1 MDADTSIDSKEQ
13 QNLGPNPDLEIDG
26 HELSDA
32 NADNIVKNHIIAS
45 MTLSLVPIPM
55 FDLAALITTQ
65 MNMLRALGEYYDVP
79 PDDTSN
85 KSLITSLI
93 GGSLPVLGV
102 MGLSSFA
109 KMIPGIGSLIG
120 SASLSISSG
129 AVTYAVGQ
137 TFITHFEA
145 GGSFE
150 DFSPEQAQ
158 VFFKQQL
165 EKGKQVV
172 QNFRDEMKMPEEPEL
187 DDTQTTTEKKPS

>member
-1 MDADTSIDSKEQ
+1 MEANNNVDLREK
-13 QNLGPNPDLEIDG
+13 QNLESETAASPINNEIP
-26 HELSDA
+26 DA
-32 NADNIVKNHIIAS
+32 NANNIVKNHIIAS

-65 MNMLRALGEYYDVP
+65 MNMLRALGEYYEVP

-85 KSLITSLI
+85 KSLVTSLI

-109 KMIPGIGSLIG
+109 KMIPGIGSLVG

-145 GGSFE
+145 GGSFD

-165 EKGKQVV
+165 EKGKQTV
-172 QNFRDEMKMPEEPEL
+172 QNIRDEMKMPDEPEL
-187 DDTQTTTEKKPS
+187 EETQTTAEAKPS